1 MSLFRW
7 IAGKAL
13 KLPPRRFARVEVVK
27 DVPVAMRDGVILLA
41 DRYFPAGRPD
51 APPNAPVVLVRT
63 PYGRG
68 GLFGFS
74 AALFA
79 ERGLQVVVQSV
90 RGIGGSGGEFNPM
103 HQEAD
108 DGEDTLHWVRAQ
120 PWFGGRLYTFG
131 ASYLGNV
138 QWAMASRA
146 PELIDGMA
154 LQVTL
159 SNFAEELR
167 GHGALTQ
174 AGMLGWTQ
182 LTSGMV
188 DAGPGGKM
196 VRPRPGELDKFHD
209 HLPLGTI
216 DTAAFGKPVPW
227 WQQWIARDDP
237 DDAWWQALDHRAAVV
252 AARAPAAMTGGWQDI
267 FLPFQIRDFEARQ
280 AAGLESWLT
289 IGPWTHAAPAGM
301 IQGLRDALALFGALE
316 DGTEPFA
323 GRGRV
328 RLFVQGANQWRD
340 YPSWPPPG
348 AVARP
353 LYLRSGGRLD
363 PAPPEADEGAATY
376 VYDPADPTP
385 AVHGPRLFG
394 GEKVRDMA
402 ALEARDDSIVFTGE
416 PLAEDVEAIGPVTVA
431 LSVRS
436 DRAHTDFYASLSD
449 VDAKGRSIQV
459 CDGYVRLRPG
469 FPEADADGV
478 RRVTIDCWPTA
489 WRFRRGHRLRLV
501 VASGAHPRFARNLGT
516 GEPMATATGM
526 VKAHQEVLH
535 GSVLRVTMV

>member
-27 DVPVAMRDGVILLA
+27 DVPVAMRDGVTLLA
-41 DRYFPAGRPD
+41 DRYYPAGRPD
-51 APPNAPVVLVRT
+51 APVVLVRT

-68 GLFGFS
+68 GLFAFS

-90 RGIGGSGGEFNPM
+90 RGIGGSGGDFNPM

-159 SNFAEELR
+159 SNFGEELR

-188 DAGPGGKM
+188 DAGPGSKM
-196 VRPRPGELDKFHD
+196 MRPKPGALDRFHN

-216 DTAAFGKPVPW
+216 DSAAFGKPVQW
-227 WQQWIARDDP
+227 WQEWIARDDP
-237 DDAWWQALDHRAAVV
+237 DDPWWQALDHRQAVT

-280 AAGLESWLT
+280 AAGLESRLT

-316 DGTEPFA
+316 AGSAPFA

-348 AVARP
+348 ATP
-353 LYLRSGGRLD
+353 ETLYLRSGGWLDRLVPGD
-363 PAPPEADEGAATY
+363 DGVAGRY

-402 ALEARDDSIVFTGE
+402 ALEARDDSIVFTTD
-416 PLAEDVEAIGPVTVA
+416 PLVEESEAIGPVTVE
-431 LSVRS
+431 LRVRS

-449 VDAKGRSIQV
+449 VDARGRSIQV

-478 RRVTIDCWPTA
+478 RQATIHCWPTA
-489 WRFRRGHRLRLV
+489 WRFRRGHRLRLT

-516 GEPMATATGM
+516 GEPMATATEM
-526 VKAHQEVLH
+526 VKATQEVLH
-535 GSVLRVTMV
+535 GSSVTVTFL